1 MSRNAVAAELQGLIE
16 QLQRLNARAEQL
28 AKASGMTDPK
38 WFRGAHTAYT
48 MAAGEL
54 DQKGLLHGLPSAEE
68 KVAP

>member
-1 MSRNAVAAELQGLIE
+1 
-16 QLQRLNARAEQL
+16 
-28 AKASGMTDPK
+28 MTDPK